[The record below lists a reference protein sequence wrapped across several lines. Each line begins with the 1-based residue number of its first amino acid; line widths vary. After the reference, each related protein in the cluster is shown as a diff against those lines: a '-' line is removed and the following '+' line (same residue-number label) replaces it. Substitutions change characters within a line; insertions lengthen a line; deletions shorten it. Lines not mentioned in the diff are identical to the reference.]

1 MKPYQPVS
9 CEIHSQYEL
18 LIMQHSRISLGYL
31 DADGNS
37 RQVTGTPL
45 DLYARKGEEF
55 IILQTDTESALP
67 IRLDRIVTCN
77 TC

>member
-18 LIMQHSRISLGYL
+18 MIMQHNAISLVYL
-31 DADGNS
+31 DGDGNR

-55 IILQTDTESALP
+55 IILQTDTGTALP

>member
-18 LIMQHSRISLGYL
+18 LIMQHSRITLGFL
-31 DADGNS
+31 DASDN
-37 RQVTGTPL
+37 RQQVTGTPV

-55 IILQTDTESALP
+55 IVLQTDTDSALP
-67 IRLDRIVTCN
+67 IRLDRIIACIS
-77 TC
+77 C

>member
-18 LIMQHSRISLGYL
+18 LVLQHNRISLGYL
-31 DADGNS
+31 DVNGNR

-45 DLYARKGEEF
+45 DLYTRKGEEF
-55 IILQTDTESALP
+55 IILQTGTENALT